1 MSNVDKV
8 VGRGEALRV
17 LIVDD
22 DGAIRQLLKSVLEGE
37 GFGVDEAING
47 ADAMDRL
54 QDTQPDAIL
63 LDLMM
68 PVMDGWT
75 FLDKCRALRTD
86 IPVVVMSASHDF
98 PQGTQVR
105 ASFRKPFD
113 LDEVLRAVDSA
124 IAA

>member
-1 MSNVDKV
+1 LSNVDKV

-98 PQGTQVR
+98 PQGPQVR

>member
-1 MSNVDKV
+1 M
-8 VGRGEALRV
+8 

-22 DGAIRQLLKSVLEGE
+22 DGAIRQLLKSVFEGE
-37 GFGVDEAING
+37 GFGVDEAVNG
-47 ADAMDRL
+47 ADAMNRL
-54 QDTQPDAIL
+54 QDTEPDAIL

-75 FLDKCRALRTD
+75 FLDKCRSLRGD

-98 PQGTQVR
+98 PQGPQVR

-113 LDEVLRAVDSA
+113 LDEVLRAVEGA